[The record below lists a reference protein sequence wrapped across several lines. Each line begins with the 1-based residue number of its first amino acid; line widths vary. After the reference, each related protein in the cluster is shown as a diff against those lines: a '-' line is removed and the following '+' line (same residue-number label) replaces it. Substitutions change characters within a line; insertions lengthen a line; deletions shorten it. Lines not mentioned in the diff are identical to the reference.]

1 MDNIPNNPSLKPPK
15 SFEEQIDLMVSRGL
29 IVADR
34 EKAISI
40 LKRINYYRLSAYTLT
55 LKNRN
60 NQFKK
65 GVTFQE
71 IYLLYEFD
79 QKLRTLL
86 MPLMETV
93 EIAFRTHIAY
103 FLAIKYGN
111 VAHLDKSIFRNE
123 EQFRK
128 FLEDLSKEISISKE
142 LFVKHHQQ
150 KYSGNFPIWVAIE
163 LISFG
168 TLSKIFNNLN
178 NEDANFICKE
188 HYRIRPYYIRNWLHA
203 LSVTRNICAHYGR
216 IYGRHLPVSVRLF

>member
-1 MDNIPNNPSLKPPK
+1 VLATPLNDADQGKPFVFSGGFMDNIPNNPSLKPPK

-128 FLEDLSKEISISKE
+128 FLEDLKHLGFPDNWESILRRS
-142 LFVKHHQQ
+142 
-150 KYSGNFPIWVAIE
+150 
-163 LISFG
+163 
-168 TLSKIFNNLN
+168 T
-178 NEDANFICKE
+178 
-188 HYRIRPYYIRNWLHA
+188 
-203 LSVTRNICAHYGR
+203 
-216 IYGRHLPVSVRLF
+216 PVY